1 MGLTDNELK
10 LAAERIAKPVFNLM
24 KKLILKEMRKLPSD
38 RVSDINLY
46 MDLMIVSMRNVDTNI
61 IMMAKNI
68 FKGVTKHEL
77 DLSIFISCYLEH
89 ILIMI
94 NDDERKKLLEKINSC
109 LIH

>member
-1 MGLTDNELK
+1 MGLIDNELK
-10 LAAERIAKPVFNLM
+10 LAAGRIAKPTFELI

-46 MDLMIVSMRNVDTNI
+46 MDLMIVSMINVDTNI
-61 IMMAKNI
+61 IRMAKNI

-77 DLSIFISCYLEH
+77 DVSSFISCYLEH

-94 NDDERKKLLEKINSC
+94 NDDEKKQLLEKINSC
-109 LIH
+109 LTH

>member
-1 MGLTDNELK
+1 MGLTDKELK
-10 LAAERIAKPVFNLM
+10 LAAERIAKSTFNLM

-46 MDLMIVSMRNVDTNI
+46 MDLMIVSMINVDTNI
-61 IMMAKNI
+61 IRMAKNI

-77 DLSIFISCYLEH
+77 DMSNFISCYLEH

-94 NDDERKKLLEKINSC
+94 NDNERKKLLEKLNSC